1 MNTIISR
8 RIGTAIASVF
18 ISGLSFCFQNVVIS
32 GTLPSHNY
40 HIIKKIP
47 LGGEGGWDYLT
58 LDSAAR
64 RLYITR
70 STRVTVLNVD
80 TGLLVGQIRHT
91 AGVHGVAIAPELSR
105 GFISN
110 GKAATATVFDLK
122 TLQVIGEVKT
132 GSDPDAIVYDSV
144 SQKVFTFNG
153 NSNSATVFDAKTTK
167 VLGTIALGGKPE
179 FAAADDLG
187 QIFVNLEDKNEV
199 VAINTSNLKV
209 KGHWALKPCSE
220 PTGIAIDRQHRRLF
234 IGCGNQLMSVVDAN
248 TGSIKATL
256 PIGKRTDAIAYDP
269 VTRLAFS
276 SNGEGSLT
284 VVHEDSADKFSIVN
298 NVVTQRGARTMA
310 LDLKTHKLYLDTA
323 KFQATSTPV
332 SGQVRSR
339 PTIIP
344 GTFVILVLART
355 AAT

>member
-1 MNTIISR
+1 MNTIIYR
-8 RIGTAIASVF
+8 RIGTAIASVLIF
-18 ISGLSFCFQNVVIS
+18 SSGFCLQNAVIR
-32 GTLPSHNY
+32 GTLPTQNY
-40 HIIKKIP
+40 QIVKKIP

-80 TGLLVGQIRHT
+80 TGLVVGEIPHT

-110 GKAATATVFDLK
+110 GKAATATIFDLK
-122 TLQVIGEVKT
+122 TLQVIGRVKT
-132 GSDPDAIVYDSV
+132 GSNPDAIVYDPM
-144 SQKVFTFNG
+144 SQKVFAFNG
-153 NSNSATVFDAKTTK
+153 KSNSATVFDAKTTK
-167 VLGTIALGGKPE
+167 VLGTVGLGGKPE
-179 FAAADDLG
+179 FAVADGFG
-187 QIFVNLEDKNEV
+187 QIYVNLEDKSEV
-199 VAINTSNLKV
+199 ITLNTSSLKV
-209 KGHWALKPCSE
+209 QRHWALKPCSE

-234 IGCGNQLMSVVDAN
+234 IGCGNQVMSVADAN

-256 PIGKRTDAIAYDP
+256 PIGNGTDAIAYDP
-269 VTRLAFS
+269 ATGLAFS

-284 VVHEDSADKFSIVN
+284 VVHEDSPDKFSIVN

-323 KFQATSTPV
+323 KFQATPTSIT
-332 SGQVRSR
+332 GQPRSR
-339 PTIIP
+339 PSIIP
-344 GTFVILVLART
+344 GTFVILVLGD
-355 AAT
+355 

>member
-1 MNTIISR
+1 MNSILSR
-8 RIGTAIASVF
+8 RIGTGIASVF
-18 ISGLSFCFQNVVIS
+18 ISGLSFCFHYAVIS
-32 GTLPSHNY
+32 GTLPTPNY

-47 LGGEGGWDYLT
+47 LGGEGRWDYLT

-80 TGLLVGQIRHT
+80 TGLVVGEIPHT

-105 GFISN
+105 GFTSN
-110 GKAATATVFDLK
+110 GKTATATIFDLK

-132 GSDPDAIVYDSV
+132 GSNPDAIVYDAV

-153 NSNSATVFDAKTTK
+153 LSNSATVFDAKTTK

-179 FAAADDLG
+179 FAAADGLG

-199 VAINTSNLKV
+199 VAINASNLQV

-220 PTGIAIDRQHRRLF
+220 PTGIAIDRQHQRLF
-234 IGCGNQLMSVVDAN
+234 IGCTNQLMSVVDAN

-298 NVVTQRGARTMA
+298 NVITQPGARTMA

-323 KFQATSTPV
+323 KFQAKSTPV
-332 SGQVRSR
+332 AGKERSR
-339 PTIIP
+339 PSIIP
-344 GTFVILVLART
+344 GTFVILVLGD
-355 AAT
+355 